1 MSCLLGQLC
10 EVLYEFHV
18 FVPFLVQAMALLLVM
33 CCVKFEV
40 NEMDVLAP
48 TPSHAALL
56 RFIRGYVAGEDV
68 LERELATF
76 VTESKGLVK
85 PWILFLG
92 RGVGADKQLK
102 LPLRFIGAIFNGS
115 LED

>member
-1 MSCLLGQLC
+1 MSCLLGQLFD
-10 EVLYEFHV
+10 VLYEFHV
-18 FVPFLVQAMALLLVM
+18 LVPFLVQAILLLVM

-40 NEMDVLAP
+40 NEIEALAP
-48 TPSHAALL
+48 TPSQALL
-56 RFIRGYVAGEDV
+56 PMFVEVYVAGEDV

-76 VTESKGLVK
+76 RMESKGLVK
-85 PWILFLG
+85 HWILFRG